1 MGKARQL
8 GTLLV
13 MQLGG
18 GVECVALYCSYHKA
32 QEQFP
37 HREGAVRQ
45 IKLDFNEDT
54 KVDPAVF

>member
-1 MGKARQL
+1 
-8 GTLLV
+8 

-18 GVECVALYCSYHKA
+18 GLECVALYCSYHKA